1 MQTKVLITGANGQ
14 LGRRLIPRL
23 ISAGYSVR
31 AHYRNSE
38 KAAKYAPAGIEKVT
52 GDFRNPDWVE
62 RAIDGCQI
70 VIHGAAKVSLRPG
83 KLEEQR
89 KVNIDGTAAVIKAC
103 QKAGVQRLIY
113 VSSIITVGASPD
125 NKPVDEMIQFNLG
138 GYNVPYI
145 DTKRKAEELALAANS
160 HELEVVV
167 VNPSIMISPP
177 DRPVTKRDLRKI
189 PKYLPAYFEFG
200 LNVVE
205 TDDVISGIIAAIDK
219 GRPGQRY
226 LLTGENVDPER
237 LFELTKKYFGISK
250 PLLKIPVSSLY
261 PAALLVEA
269 WAGLTGKRPKFHRGL
284 AKLAYLRFFYSC
296 DKARRELGYK
306 PKSLDDTL
314 HKILSTLIM

>member
-1 MQTKVLITGANGQ
+1 LQIKVLVTGANGQ

-23 ISAGYSVR
+23 ISAGYDVR

-38 KAAKYAPAGIEKVT
+38 KAAKYAPVGIETVI
-52 GDFRNPDWVE
+52 GDFRAPDWVE
-62 RAIDGCQI
+62 RAVDGCQI

-83 KLEEQR
+83 KLDEQR
-89 KVNIDGTAAVIKAC
+89 KVNIDGTAAVIKTC
-103 QKAGVQRLIY
+103 QKSGVRRLIY
-113 VSSIITVGASPD
+113 VSSIVTVGASPD
-125 NKPVDEMIQFNLG
+125 NKPVDETFPFNLG

-145 DTKRKAEELALAANS
+145 DTKREAEGLALAANS

-219 GRPGQRY
+219 GRPGERY

-237 LFELTKKYFGISK
+237 LFILSKKYFGISK
-250 PLLKIPVSSLY
+250 PFLKIPVSTLY
-261 PAALLVEA
+261 PIALLAEA
-269 WAGLTGKRPKFHRGL
+269 WAALTGKRPKFHRGL
-284 AKLAYLRFFYSC
+284 AKLAHLRFFYSH
-296 DKARRELGYK
+296 DKARRDLGYN
-306 PKSLDDTL
+306 PKTL
-314 HKILSTLIM
+314 EKTLESILGKLTM

>member
-1 MQTKVLITGANGQ
+1 LHTKVLVTGANGQ

-23 ISAGYSVR
+23 INAGYSVR

-38 KAAKYAPAGIEKVT
+38 KAAKYAPTGIETIT
-52 GDFRNPDWVE
+52 GDFRSPDWVE

-89 KVNIDGTAAVIKAC
+89 IVNIDGTKAVINAC
-103 QKAGVQRLIY
+103 RKTGVRRLIY

-125 NKPVDEMIQFNLG
+125 NNPVDETIPFNLG

-145 DTKRKAEELALAANS
+145 DTKREAEELALAANS
-160 HELEVVV
+160 PELEVVV

-189 PKYLPAYFEFG
+189 PKILPAYFDFG

-219 GRPGQRY
+219 GHPGHRY

-237 LFELTKKYFGISK
+237 LFVLSKKYFGISK
-250 PLLKIPVSSLY
+250 PIMKIPVSSLF
-261 PAALLVEA
+261 PVALLVEA

-284 AKLAYLRFFYSC
+284 AKLAHLRFFYSC
-296 DKARRELGYK
+296 DKAKRDLGYNPK
-306 PKSLDDTL
+306 PLEKTL
-314 HKILSTLIM
+314 ENILGKLIM